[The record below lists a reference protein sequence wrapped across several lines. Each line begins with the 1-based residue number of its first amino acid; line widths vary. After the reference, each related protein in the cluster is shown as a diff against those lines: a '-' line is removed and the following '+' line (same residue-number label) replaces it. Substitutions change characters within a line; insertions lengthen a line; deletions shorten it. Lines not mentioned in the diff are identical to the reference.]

1 MELAGR
7 PERGVTPWGST
18 RVAYLVSRYPA
29 PSHAFVQREV
39 EALRALGVEVHTF
52 SIHASAASD
61 LLTARDHDAAR
72 ATFALF
78 PPRWRA
84 LLAAQLL
91 VLWRHPLAWL
101 RAFRAAARVP
111 GAPLPTRM
119 RYLFGAVAVWREC
132 RRRGVGHVHA
142 HFTSPAAD
150 VAQLVG
156 ELGRRAD
163 GDGPSSWSF
172 TAHGTDI
179 LDDHQARL
187 AQKVRRA
194 DAVVCV
200 SEFGRGHLMSLVDAM
215 HWEKLRVVRCGVDRK
230 WLGAECPAS
239 PDQRDGAVRVLT
251 VGRIEREKGHRV
263 LLEALNSL
271 KRGGM
276 SVHWTLVGDGS
287 LRDSLQRRV
296 EELGLGGEVVLS
308 GNVGQDR
315 IRSCYLDADLFCLP
329 SLGEGVPVVLMEAM
343 ATGLPVVASQIMGVP
358 ELVEHGVSGLLVPP
372 GRPEA
377 LANAIEDLAGDPGL
391 RRRMG
396 EAGRRRVAR
405 DFNSEH
411 SAVELRALFESRS
424 SRLATQRDGR
434 SVGRR
439 SGRAQPRAETVTR

>member
-1 MELAGR
+1 VELAGR
-7 PERGVTPWGST
+7 PGRGATPWGSAI

-29 PSHAFVQREV
+29 ASHAFIQREV

-61 LLTARDHDAAR
+61 LLTARDRDAAR

-78 PPRWRA
+78 PPHWWA
-84 LLAAQLL
+84 LLGAQLL
-91 VLWRHPLAWL
+91 VLSRHPLAWL
-101 RAFRAAARVP
+101 RAFRAAARLP
-111 GAPLPTRM
+111 GASLPTRM
-119 RYLFGAVAVWREC
+119 RYLLGAVAVWREC

-156 ELGRRAD
+156 ELGRD

-179 LDDHQARL
+179 LDDNPARL
-187 AQKVRRA
+187 AEKIRRA

-200 SEFGRGHLMSLVDAM
+200 SDFGRGRLMSLVDAM
-215 HWEKLRVVRCGVDRK
+215 HWEKLRVVRCGVDRQ
-230 WLGAECPAS
+230 WLAAECPAS
-239 PDQRDGAVRVLT
+239 PGQHGGAVRVLT

-263 LLEALNSL
+263 LLDALNSL
-271 KRGGM
+271 KRRGM
-276 SVHWTLVGDGS
+276 TVHWTLVGDGS
-287 LRDSLQRRV
+287 LRDSLRRRV
-296 EELGLGGEVVLS
+296 EDLGLGGQVVLS

-315 IRSCYLDADLFCLP
+315 IRSCYLDAHLFCLP

-343 ATGLPVVASQIMGVP
+343 ASGLPVVASQIMGVP

-377 LANAIEDLAGDPGL
+377 LADAIEGLARDPGL

-405 DFNSEH
+405 DYHSER
-411 SAVELRALFESRS
+411 SAVELRALFEGRRSRG
-424 SRLATQRDGR
+424 AIQRNGR
-434 SVGRR
+434 SVGRG
-439 SGRAQPRAETVTR
+439 SSRAEPRAETVAR